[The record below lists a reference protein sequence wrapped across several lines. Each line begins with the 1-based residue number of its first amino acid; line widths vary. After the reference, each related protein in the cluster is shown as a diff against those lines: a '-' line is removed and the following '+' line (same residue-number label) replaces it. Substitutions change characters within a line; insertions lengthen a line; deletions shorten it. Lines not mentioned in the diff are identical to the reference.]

1 MNGHDVSLVC
11 FTLADGREA
20 HLFIVRR
27 DAMQEP
33 PLRSAPDVRMIGNW
47 ATASWS
53 DEHMSYMLATQDSL
67 DSLRQL
73 L

>member
-1 MNGHDVSLVC
+1 
-11 FTLADGREA
+11 
-20 HLFIVRR
+20 
-27 DAMQEP
+27 MQEP